1 MPPPPVPMYNGT
13 GKDLPPPPPA
23 PVKKP
28 PVQAT
33 EEPIYEAVIHH
44 REPPNHHMM
53 TLPPLQPIVT
63 QNIQTLPTVKE
74 VPEPLPT
81 PPIDTHIKLRPKSP
95 AVQNAVR
102 SASPMNRLS
111 GGPMSPS
118 SPKHSRPSSRTSSTG
133 GHPFEREQRRK
144 HRVEKKLQEMQ
155 SDHIDR
161 EKEQHQRD
169 DVHHDILEFAEN
181 YFNTHERSPE
191 GTIMATLTRKGRK
204 SVDMVPKYEMITY
217 YRGNSIPSSHIHM
230 FDPENVTLSCNI
242 FKELCKYIRG
252 ELSAERE
259 LQVIQYVIG
268 QGIEREELR
277 DEIFIQAMRQATNN
291 PSIEWT
297 DRIWLLLCLAIV
309 AFQPS
314 KLLFKYF
321 VSFLKRN
328 LEQLDG
334 KLRQYAQ
341 WCLDNCKNTKVS
353 SRQFPPSSVEIA
365 AMRRLGTIVCRFF
378 FLDGRTKAIDVH
390 PTDTASDAVAKLAE
404 KLGLY
409 NIEGWAIYQSRPD
422 GEEHVKS
429 HDYLYDIIAAWEI
442 KQIKIQA
449 TNSTLRKNAATLGSG
464 ENRFVFK
471 KRMFKTTREL
481 SQDPIEV
488 NMLYA
493 QAVYSVVKC
502 DDFPVSEK
510 VALQLAGLQ
519 AQVALGD
526 PSNQPK
532 PEYYSEVSSYLP
544 ERISK
549 TREEHFWI
557 PILAQ
562 AHRQYGAGRSELTAK
577 VLYLSCVMQ
586 YPLYGT
592 TMFNVSY
599 RGYWSYGNTLV
610 LGVNCEGI
618 VLIKPDDKFILY
630 EFRYTE
636 IESIMLDPSDSFITI
651 NLLRSA
657 TAPPEQ
663 QRCYVFE
670 TKQKHEMGSLI
681 VSYYPPLSNWITENE
696 NPIRKAKGI
705 TNEDR
710 VRLHHNLVVC
720 RRQLI
725 DTELLRKPHDL
736 SGGFLRNTLR
746 RLSKHRL
753 EKLRAEHGNALSD
766 HGESYKGFPHAY
778 WAFSRQALPQS
789 LTKLPDQEEQ
799 AMLNVFQSILTYAG
813 LGLNGE
819 IVQRAED
826 EHITLIQSIME
837 RCMRKESLLNELYLQ
852 LLKQT
857 TDHPDPNSRVNLR
870 HWALM
875 ALACSVI
882 LPPQKIVRKYLIG
895 HLKRCASDFI
905 SEEGKYARFAEKC
918 FMKTQGTR
926 RRQWP
931 PSREEI
937 VCTINRRPIYAR
949 FHFMDGQYHSVEFHP
964 SSTAREVMELVK
976 KKIGLQEHAQGY
988 AIYEVLGASERS
1000 LLPDEKVADVM
1011 SKWEKY
1017 RTAAAQAAQ
1026 QSQSAQTNGQAA
1038 PRRQHHLFLFKK
1050 HLFCDQFMNLDD
1062 PVEKELLY
1070 HQVLHGLRS
1079 ERFPIS
1085 EMEAVSC

>member
-1 MPPPPVPMYNGT
+1 MTEFSSCRVAKQEILALSQMAEQINSKFSNQNQQAQKKPDSMTNGIKGNSESVDLDNLFAFLSEVTPNDQKNANSNALITEIGEKMNNLVDDLDIELENVIQKEIEGLTNERNILKSQMQANNNNQQPKPQQNQNQEIIHQQQKMGVPSLPEPTCPPPPVPT
-13 GKDLPPPPPA
+13 FTAPPKVLPTA
-23 PVKKP
+23 PVPPKKP
-28 PVQAT
+28 QAVAT

-44 REPPNHHMM
+44 REPNHHLIQ
-53 TLPPLQPIVT
+53 LPPLQPIVT

-95 AVQNAVR
+95 AVQNVR
-102 SASPMNRLS
+102 SGSPMNRLS

-161 EKEQHQRD
+161 TEQHQRED
-169 DVHHDILEFAEN
+169 GVYHDILEFAEN

-217 YRGNSIPSSHIHM
+217 YRGSSIPSSHIHM
-230 FDPENVTLSCNI
+230 YDPENVTLSCNI
-242 FKELCKYIRG
+242 FKELCKYLRG

-259 LQVIQYVIG
+259 LQVIQYVIQ

-297 DRIWLLLCLAIV
+297 DKIWLLLCLAIV

-353 SRQFPPSSVEIA
+353 SRLYPPSSVEIA

-390 PTDTASDAVAKLAE
+390 PTDVAADAVAKLAE
-404 KLGLY
+404 KLGLV
-409 NIEGWAIYQSRPD
+409 NIDGWAIYQSRPD

-442 KQIKIQA
+442 KQTKILA

-471 KRMFKTTREL
+471 KRMFKSLTREL
-481 SQDPIEV
+481 SQDPIEI

-493 QAVYSVVKC
+493 QAVYAVVKC

-532 PEYYSEVSSYLP
+532 PDYYSEVSSYLP
-544 ERISK
+544 DRISK
-549 TREEHFWI
+549 TREEHFWV

-562 AHRQYGAGRSELTAK
+562 AHRQYGAGRTELTAK

-592 TMFNVSY
+592 TMFSVSY

-636 IESIMLDPSDSFITI
+636 VESIMIDPSDSFITI
-651 NLLRSA
+651 NLLRSQ

-670 TKQKHEMGSLI
+670 TKQKHEIGSLI

-720 RRQLI
+720 RRQLV
-725 DTELLRKPHDL
+725 DTEMLRKPHDAA
-736 SGGFLRNTLR
+736 GGSFLRNTLR

-753 EKLRAEHGNALSD
+753 EKLRAEHGNAASD
-766 HGESYKGFPHAY
+766 HGESYKGFQHAY
-778 WAFSRQALPQS
+778 WAFSRQPLLQS

-813 LGLNGE
+813 LGQNGE

-837 RCMRKESLLNELYLQ
+837 V
-852 LLKQT
+852 
-857 TDHPDPNSRVNLR
+857 SR
-870 HWALM
+870 
-875 ALACSVI
+875 
-882 LPPQKIVRKYLIG
+882 
-895 HLKRCASDFI
+895 
-905 SEEGKYARFAEKC
+905 
-918 FMKTQGTR
+918 
-926 RRQWP
+926 
-931 PSREEI
+931 
-937 VCTINRRPIYAR
+937 
-949 FHFMDGQYHSVEFHP
+949 
-964 SSTAREVMELVK
+964 
-976 KKIGLQEHAQGY
+976 
-988 AIYEVLGASERS
+988 
-1000 LLPDEKVADVM
+1000 
-1011 SKWEKY
+1011 
-1017 RTAAAQAAQ
+1017 
-1026 QSQSAQTNGQAA
+1026 
-1038 PRRQHHLFLFKK
+1038 
-1050 HLFCDQFMNLDD
+1050 
-1062 PVEKELLY
+1062 
-1070 HQVLHGLRS
+1070 
-1079 ERFPIS
+1079 
-1085 EMEAVSC
+1085 

>member
-13 GKDLPPPPPA
+13 ISDLPAPPPA
-23 PVKKP
+23 PTKKP
-28 PVQAT
+28 AVIT

-44 REPPNHHMM
+44 REPNHHLMQ
-53 TLPPLQPIVT
+53 LPPLQHIVT
-63 QNIQTLPTVKE
+63 PNIQTLPTVKE

-81 PPIDTHIKLRPKSP
+81 PPIDNHIKLRPKSP
-95 AVQNAVR
+95 AVQNVR

-111 GGPMSPS
+111 GGPLSPS

-169 DVHHDILEFAEN
+169 DIYHDILEFAEN
-181 YFNTHERSPE
+181 FFNTHERSPE

-230 FDPENVTLSCNI
+230 YDPENVTLSCNI
-242 FKELCKYIRG
+242 FKELCKYLRG

-353 SRQFPPSSVEIA
+353 SRQYPPSSVEIA

-409 NIEGWAIYQSRPD
+409 NIDGWAIYQSRPD

-442 KQIKIQA
+442 KQTKIQA
-449 TNSTLRKNAATLGSG
+449 TSSTLRKNAATLGSG

-557 PILAQ
+557 PIIAQ
-562 AHRQYGAGRSELTAK
+562 AHRQYGAGRTELTAK

-592 TMFNVSY
+592 TMFSVSY
-599 RGYWSYGNTLV
+599 RGYWSYGNSLV

-630 EFRYTE
+630 EFRYSE
-636 IESIMLDPSDSFITI
+636 IESIMLDPSDSFVTI
-651 NLLRSA
+651 NLLRSVA
-657 TAPPEQ
+657 AQPEQ

-670 TKQKHEMGSLI
+670 TKQKQEIGSLI
-681 VSYYPPLSNWITENE
+681 VSYFPPLSNWITENE
-696 NPIRKAKGI
+696 NPVRKAKGI

-710 VRLHHNLVVC
+710 VRLHHILVVC

-725 DTELLRKPHDL
+725 DTDLLRKPHDL

-746 RLSKHRL
+746 RLSKNRL
-753 EKLRAEHGNALSD
+753 EKLRAEHGNSGSD
-766 HGESYKGFPHAY
+766 HGESYKGFSHLY
-778 WAFSRQALPQS
+778 WAFSRQPLPQS

-799 AMLNVFQSILTYAG
+799 ACLNVFQSILTYSG
-813 LGLNGE
+813 LGQNGE

-852 LLKQT
+852 LIKQT

-895 HLKRCASDFI
+895 HLKRCASDYI

-918 FMKTQGTR
+918 FMVTFFRENILFSKLISTIFTEDTGNSKTSVASITR
-926 RRQWP
+926 R
-931 PSREEI
+931 
-937 VCTINRRPIYAR
+937 NR
-949 FHFMDGQYHSVEFHP
+949 
-964 SSTAREVMELVK
+964 
-976 KKIGLQEHAQGY
+976 
-988 AIYEVLGASERS
+988 
-1000 LLPDEKVADVM
+1000 
-1011 SKWEKY
+1011 
-1017 RTAAAQAAQ
+1017 
-1026 QSQSAQTNGQAA
+1026 
-1038 PRRQHHLFLFKK
+1038 
-1050 HLFCDQFMNLDD
+1050 
-1062 PVEKELLY
+1062 
-1070 HQVLHGLRS
+1070 LHN
-1079 ERFPIS
+1079 
-1085 EMEAVSC
+1085 